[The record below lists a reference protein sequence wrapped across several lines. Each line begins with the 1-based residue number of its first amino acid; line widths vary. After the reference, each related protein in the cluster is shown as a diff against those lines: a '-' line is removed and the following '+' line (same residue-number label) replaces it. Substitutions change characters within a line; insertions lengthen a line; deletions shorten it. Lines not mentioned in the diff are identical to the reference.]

1 MRSRRALP
9 LVCLAVC
16 ATVAVWTMLGRG
28 TVVHAAQ
35 EAGVATAAG
44 SVPAPAP
51 PPGPSPTPLEQAVME
66 HNCRVPGQAMA
77 TREAYETC
85 LALQLT
91 ALREEFGV
99 DVKKLSAAE
108 RRTIDKACSALRIER
123 GRDAYVACL
132 SERLL
137 ALIVAR
143 GHQPPSRIAAAS
155 AGAPVTPELAVPP
168 PLEPVAPAAP
178 EGSGVWRLLLIGF
191 VVIGGAA
198 AGAWMLSNRHRQPSV
213 VLCRQCGEVAQ
224 SGDLCASC
232 RHELA
237 ESQRRAAAERAGQQ
251 QAIVDAAQRASE
263 QPAAETAAPPQV
275 PLAPLVPL
283 VPMSAP
289 TPTPAAPANFLAV
302 QAAAQAAADA
312 QESARREREAQAEAV
327 AEREREA
334 ARRREADRRRWE
346 EAAAAVI
353 TEEAEPD
360 AWQVLGLAADATTE
374 AIQTAYETAAKK
386 YAPEQVSHL
395 GAELQE
401 HYRKKAAAV
410 ERAYA
415 QLTASPAATAPHA

>member
-9 LVCLAVC
+9 FVFLAVL
-16 ATVAVWTMLGRG
+16 ATAVVSRVTM
-28 TVVHAAQ
+28 VHAVQ
-35 EAGVATAAG
+35 EAGVPAAG
-44 SVPAPAP
+44 AVPAPML

-85 LALQLT
+85 LGLQLT

-143 GHQPPSRIAAAS
+143 GHQPPARVAAAA

-168 PLEPVAPAAP
+168 PLDPVTPAAP
-178 EGSGVWRLLLIGF
+178 EGTGVWRLLLIGF
-191 VVIGGAA
+191 IVVGGAA
-198 AGAWMLSNRHRQPSV
+198 GGAWMLSNRHRKPSV
-213 VLCRQCGEVAQ
+213 VLCRQCGEAAQ
-224 SGDLCASC
+224 SGDLCAAC

-251 QAIVDAAQRASE
+251 QAIVDAAQRATE
-263 QPAAETAAPPQV
+263 EPAAETAM
-275 PLAPLVPL
+275 PLAPASA
-283 VPMSAP
+283 SAP
-289 TPTPAAPANFLAV
+289 VAPANFLAE
-302 QAAAQAAADA
+302 QAAARVAADA
-312 QESARREREAQAEAV
+312 EESARRQREAEALAQAE
-327 AEREREA
+327 REQEA
-334 ARRREADRRRWE
+334 ARRRDADRRRWE
-346 EAAAAVI
+346 EAAASVI
-353 TEEAEPD
+353 TEAVEPEP
-360 AWQVLGLAADATTE
+360 WQVLGLAAGATAE
-374 AIQTAYETAAKK
+374 AIQAAYEEAAKK

-415 QLTASPAATAPHA
+415 QLTGDTAVTAPHA

>member
-1 MRSRRALP
+1 MRSRRLLS
-9 LVCLAVC
+9 LVFLAIW
-16 ATVAVWTMLGRG
+16 ATVVVWAMTTGRG
-28 TVVHAAQ
+28 SVVHAAQ
-35 EAGVATAAG
+35 EAGVPAAAG
-44 SVPAPAP
+44 SAPAPAL

-85 LALQLT
+85 LGLQLT

-168 PLEPVAPAAP
+168 PLDPVTPAAP
-178 EGSGVWRLLLIGF
+178 EGSSVWRLLLIGF
-191 VVIGGAA
+191 IVVGGAA
-198 AGAWMLSNRHRQPSV
+198 GGAWLLSNRHRQPSV

-263 QPAAETAAPPQV
+263 ESAAETAAPLA
-275 PLAPLVPL
+275 PLAPLA
-283 VPMSAP
+283 PMSAP

-353 TEEAEPD
+353 TEDAEPD

-415 QLTASPAATAPHA
+415 QLAASPAATAPHV